1 MHSCSVAGGLRR
13 KSPLRGAVPPATY
26 VRGTDHLREQ
36 ARYPKRQH
44 CISLS
49 STEAEIITV
58 KTGTPV
64 VGRATGG
71 S

>member
-13 KSPLRGAVPPATY
+13 ESPLRGAVPPATY

-36 ARYPKRQH
+36 ARYPVRRGGCGLRFQ
-44 CISLS
+44 
-49 STEAEIITV
+49 
-58 KTGTPV
+58 TPALHLPFID
-64 VGRATGG
+64 R